1 MADKVVTD
9 EVATDEVA
17 TDDPTIQPLKAA
29 TASNDNSPTLRPAG
43 EG

>member
-17 TDDPTIQPLKAA
+17 TDDLQAKVSLF
-29 TASNDNSPTLRPAG
+29 NSFDICCLFIHVWQV
-43 EG
+43 